1 MSLELELEAARDAAQ
16 NLAGNG
22 EQVAA
27 VMASEPGLAARV
39 YLIAFGTDGEHS
51 YLALG
56 ADLSPVH
63 DRRLVR
69 DAVVMLAL
77 AERAEE
83 ASAALQA
90 EALEQEFAAA
100 EQALRDGHP
109 GRGRGRGRCAHGVAA
124 FWPRLRT
131 ARGWPRPSTWTRSAP
146 PPGGWPWPWSGS
158 ATRSS

>member
-1 MSLELELEAARDAAQ
+1 MSLELELELEAARDAAQ

-39 YLIAFGTDGEHS
+39 YLIAFETDGEHS
-51 YLALG
+51 YLALS

-83 ASAALQA
+83 ASAALHA
-90 EALEQEFAAA
+90 ETLEQEFAAA
-100 EQALRDGHP
+100 ERALRDGHP
-109 GRGRGRGRCAHGVAA
+109 GEAA
-124 FWPRLRT
+124 AAADVRT
-131 ARGWPRPSTWTRSAP
+131 ALQLLAEAADGPRVA
-146 PPGGWPWPWSGS
+146 
-158 ATRSS
+158 